1 MEGSL
6 LVNIKMEDM
15 VGVFIHFLIKMFIW
29 GDGKMIVLVVKV
41 YITTLLVRNIR
52 ESFWM
57 VRSMVVECITIK
69 VDRYMMDNGTKIG
82 RMVLVHI
89 LIQTPKDMKA
99 IG

>member
-1 MEGSL
+1 
-6 LVNIKMEDM
+6 
-15 VGVFIHFLIKMFIW
+15 
-29 GDGKMIVLVVKV
+29 
-41 YITTLLVRNIR
+41 VRNIR

-89 LIQTPKDMKA
+89 LIQTPKDMKV